1 MVVKLEQPL
10 QILSEVQPALI
21 LLSEVDGRSPC
32 WPDKARYPFEAGE
45 AYCCPIMAANS
56 IANFSERL
64 RAPNPNLKTTIC
76 MSGFERLLSP
86 PVRAKVSY

>member
-1 MVVKLEQPL
+1 MVVKLERRL
-10 QILSEVQPALI
+10 QILFEVQPALI
-21 LLSEVDGRSPC
+21 LPSEVDGRSPC

-56 IANFSERL
+56 IVNFSERL

-76 MSGFERLLSP
+76 MFGFERLLSP
-86 PVRAKVSY
+86 QARAKASS